1 MLPIVTIILALN
13 LIIISAASYFMSTHF
28 SPTLFIPAAF
38 GVVIILASLVAIRK
52 PGIRKHSMHVAML
65 VALIGFLAAAVRL
78 PKSWAKFNSAPDI
91 SPMAF
96 YSQLSMASLC
106 LLIVVL
112 GIYSFVKARLNRQAY
127 NQ

>member
-13 LIIISAASYFMSTHF
+13 LIVISGASYFMASQF
-28 SPTLFIPAAF
+28 SPTLFIPAVF
-38 GVVIILASLVAIRK
+38 GLIICAASLVAIRK
-52 PGIRKHSMHVAML
+52 PDLRKHSMHVAMGI
-65 VALIGFLAAAVRL
+65 ALLGFLAAAVRL
-78 PKSWAKFNSAPDI
+78 PKSWAKFNAAPDV

-112 GIYSFVKARLNRQAY
+112 GVYSFIKARLNRDTYA
-127 NQ
+127 N